1 MAETQN
7 KEFVYFGPR
16 KIAVWPD
23 ELKLFP
29 VEPASD
35 NITIIPNPDIYEIQ
49 GRQAILEKR
58 SHLAGQ
64 LITHQ
69 SRGRR
74 REGP

>member
-35 NITIIPNPDIYEIQ
+35 NITIRAPLRIGELPEDIV
-49 GRQAILEKR
+49 
-58 SHLAGQ
+58 
-64 LITHQ
+64 
-69 SRGRR
+69 
-74 REGP
+74 